1 MGNHIHQ
8 GGHDTYMISQAP
20 PIVKTGG
27 VYDMI
32 GTRRLAWLL
41 QAQLASAQLAYE
53 MQRMELA
60 RSCRTMQALM
70 LAESDD
76 RECLMLLGEI
86 RAIRGLMQPL
96 GIKPDD
102 DAADAR
108 QAREIRDHIRGRLT
122 VSEMGRMSL

>member
-1 MGNHIHQ
+1 
-8 GGHDTYMISQAP
+8 
-20 PIVKTGG
+20 
-27 VYDMI
+27 MI

>member
-1 MGNHIHQ
+1 MTAKKIAWILQ
-8 GGHDTYMISQAP
+8 
-20 PIVKTGG
+20 V
-27 VYDMI
+27 
-32 GTRRLAWLL
+32 RLAD
-41 QAQLASAQLAYE
+41 AQLAYE
-53 MQRMELA
+53 QRRSKLA

-108 QAREIRDHIRGRLT
+108 QAREIRDHIRNRLT
-122 VSEMGRMSL
+122 VAEMGRMSL